1 MSTITRL
8 AAAAA
13 IGVIAVGG
21 AALLAGNRDGVD
33 PAGSSPTPVG
43 SAASPVTG
51 FASEFAYP
59 FAFSAPAGWRVKAAS
74 TGAVGI
80 APPLDTGSMS
90 RDVSVWLDPLPVVDA
105 CGQNPATGREV
116 TSNEVAESIGL
127 RPVGVSRTAAGIA
140 DWLTSHPGLVTSTPQ
155 AVVID
160 DMAALALDVRKDPA
174 VAGACLEGGQVMLFA
189 LPPDALTWWPS
200 DDYTNRLLL
209 FDGPG
214 GHVIAINV
222 SSGDRGGFPAFLS
235 EAMAVV
241 ESFEFEPAPTTAAS
255 TGNTIVMPVLDDTFV
270 SECYGFSVGV
280 PMLWPVSPATDL
292 GCPGLAGM
300 DIIEGATAA
309 LHAASEPLESWRTG
323 PEWIA
328 NHVGRYGQCDGA
340 LWPGSEILIGDV
352 TWTIVKGGCPSRVLS
367 DHRSEGAAEYEVVTV
382 VGDRRYVF
390 WLHDLVDEAM
400 LRAILAT
407 VRLEP
412 AGAVDPSPSP
422 TPS

>member
-1 MSTITRL
+1 
-8 AAAAA
+8 
-13 IGVIAVGG
+13 
-21 AALLAGNRDGVD
+21 
-33 PAGSSPTPVG
+33 
-43 SAASPVTG
+43 
-51 FASEFAYP
+51 
-59 FAFSAPAGWRVKAAS
+59 
-74 TGAVGI
+74 
-80 APPLDTGSMS
+80 
-90 RDVSVWLDPLPVVDA
+90 
-105 CGQNPATGREV
+105 
-116 TSNEVAESIGL
+116 
-127 RPVGVSRTAAGIA
+127 
-140 DWLTSHPGLVTSTPQ
+140 
-155 AVVID
+155 
-160 DMAALALDVRKDPA
+160 
-174 VAGACLEGGQVMLFA
+174 
-189 LPPDALTWWPS
+189 
-200 DDYTNRLLL
+200 
-209 FDGPG
+209 
-214 GHVIAINV
+214 
-222 SSGDRGGFPAFLS
+222 
-235 EAMAVV
+235 
-241 ESFEFEPAPTTAAS
+241 
-255 TGNTIVMPVLDDTFV
+255 
-270 SECYGFSVGV
+270 
-280 PMLWPVSPATDL
+280 
-292 GCPGLAGM
+292 M